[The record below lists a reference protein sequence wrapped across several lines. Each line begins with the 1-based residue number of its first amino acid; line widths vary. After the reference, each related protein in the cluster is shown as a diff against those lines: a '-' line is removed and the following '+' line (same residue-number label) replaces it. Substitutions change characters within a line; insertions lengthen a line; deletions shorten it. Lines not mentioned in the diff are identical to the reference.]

1 MADLQNTKYTIEDR
15 IAVISIDHPPVNAFN
30 AQTVKDLDATL
41 DIVFEDEDVK
51 VIIITGAGQMAFVA
65 GADINEINQIK
76 DADHAQEL
84 LRAGH
89 NVFNKIETSKK
100 PVIAAINGICL
111 GGGLEMAMACHIRVA
126 GDRARIGQPEINLGI
141 IPGWGGTQ
149 RLPRIVGPSKAAEMI
164 LTGDPISAQEAYR
177 LGLVN
182 KVVPMGDVLK
192 EAKGIARK
200 IASKSAVA
208 VGCAMEAIE
217 RGRHL
222 PLSDAM
228 EVEIEQWRREKA
240 WGPSW
245 KSDSRN
251 LRIGR
256 SRYRDT
262 NYAVAIPY
270 CVVSTLQVWDD
281 KATDPCKNKRT
292 ILIAC
297 CWPCVWDG

>member
-1 MADLQNTKYTIEDR
+1 MSDLQNARYTVEDR
-15 IAVISIDHPPVNAFN
+15 VAIITLDHPPVNAFDS
-30 AQTVKDLDATL
+30 QTMKDLDAAL
-41 DIVFEDEDVK
+41 DEALGDENVK

-76 DADHAQEL
+76 DAGHAEEL

-89 NVFNKIETSKK
+89 NVFKKIETSRK

-164 LTGDPISAQEAYR
+164 LTGDSITAQEAYR

-200 IASKSAVA
+200 IAGKSAVA
-208 VGCAMEAIE
+208 IGCAMEAIE

-222 PLSDAM
+222 PLAEALD
-228 EVEIEQWRREKA
+228 VEIEQWRTLVESEDMREGVGA
-240 WGPSW
+240 F
-245 KSDSRN
+245 
-251 LRIGR
+251 LE
-256 SRYRDT
+256 
-262 NYAVAIPY
+262 
-270 CVVSTLQVWDD
+270 
-281 KATDPCKNKRT
+281 KRQ
-292 ILIAC
+292 
-297 CWPCVWDG
+297 PQFKDR

>member
-1 MADLQNTKYTIEDR
+1 MADLQNAKYTVEDR
-15 IAVISIDHPPVNAFN
+15 VAIITLDHPPVNAFN
-30 AQTVKDLDATL
+30 SQTVKDLDAAL
-41 DIVFEDEDVK
+41 DMALGDEDVK
-51 VIIITGAGQMAFVA
+51 VIIITGAGRMAFVA

-76 DADHAQEL
+76 NADHAEQL

-89 NVFNKIETSKK
+89 SVFNKIETSRK

-111 GGGLEMAMACHIRVA
+111 GGGLEMAMACHMRVA

-164 LTGDPISAQEAYR
+164 LTGDPITAQEAYR

-200 IASKSAVA
+200 IAGKSAVTI
-208 VGCAMEAIE
+208 GCAMDAIE

-222 PLSDAM
+222 PLAEAID
-228 EVEIEQWRREKA
+228 VEIEQWCTLVNSEDMKEGVGAFLEKRQ
-240 WGPSW
+240 PQF
-245 KSDSRN
+245 KDR
-251 LRIGR
+251 
-256 SRYRDT
+256 
-262 NYAVAIPY
+262 
-270 CVVSTLQVWDD
+270 
-281 KATDPCKNKRT
+281 
-292 ILIAC
+292 
-297 CWPCVWDG
+297 

>member
-228 EVEIEQWRREKA
+228 EVEIEQWRSLVGSEDMKEGVGAFLEKRQ
-240 WGPSW
+240 PQF
-245 KSDSRN
+245 KDR
-251 LRIGR
+251 
-256 SRYRDT
+256 
-262 NYAVAIPY
+262 
-270 CVVSTLQVWDD
+270 
-281 KATDPCKNKRT
+281 
-292 ILIAC
+292 
-297 CWPCVWDG
+297 